1 MFIVERNS
9 KMTSLSRRDF
19 LRLAVAGSGA
29 LVVSQILSACGI
41 EEAPQKIENRPNIL
55 AQTPEPTQV
64 PPTPTEISTLGP
76 TETLPSPTATIPE
89 PSPTMTPVASP
100 DLVVARNGDPETLV
114 RRAIAAIGGME
125 KFVPKGAD
133 VVIKPNM
140 CVGFRTYKFAATT
153 NPWVVGTLVKLA
165 FEAGASKVR
174 VMDHTWR
181 REMWEA
187 YETSGIREQVEAAGG
202 EMQFMELDD
211 FVDTEL
217 PKARD
222 VKSLKLYK
230 DALNAQVLINVPIA
244 KHHQDAKLT
253 LGMKNLMGLMDN
265 RLVIHKNIGQRLA
278 DLSTGIRPTLNVMDA
293 VRMLMAFGPIGGA
306 LSDVKQMDT
315 VVVSQDIVALDSY
328 TATLFDMKPD
338 DLDYVRAAVEMGL
351 GRSDLDNLKIE
362 EFSVS

>member
-1 MFIVERNS
+1 MN
-9 KMTSLSRRDF
+9 SLSRRDF
-19 LRLAVAGSGA
+19 LRLALAGSGA
-29 LVVSQILSACGI
+29 LAINQLLAACGI
-41 EEAPQKIENRPNIL
+41 EEVPSQSEGSDINPT
-55 AQTPEPTQV
+55 QPPEPTQV
-64 PPTPTEISTLGP
+64 PPSPTTIPTEV
-76 TETLPSPTATIPE
+76 PTATQVPPTATSA
-89 PSPTMTPVASP
+89 PSATPTPVPPP

-114 RRAIAAIGGME
+114 RQAMAAMGGME

-133 VVIKPNM
+133 VIVKPNM
-140 CVGFRTYKFAATT
+140 CVGFQPYKFAATT
-153 NPWVVGTLVKLA
+153 NPWVVGAIVKLA

-187 YETSGIREQVEAAGG
+187 FETSGIRKEVEAAGG
-202 EMQFMELDD
+202 EMQFMELED
-211 FVDTEL
+211 FVETEL
-217 PKARD
+217 PQGRD

-265 RLVIHKNIGQRLA
+265 RLTIHKNIGQRLA
-278 DLSTGIRPTLNVMDA
+278 DLSTGIRPTLNIMDA
-293 VRMLMAFGPIGGA
+293 VNMLMAFGPIGGA
-306 LSDVKQMDT
+306 LSDVKKMDT

-328 TATLFDMKPD
+328 TATLFEMQPE
-338 DLDYVRAAVEMGL
+338 DLDYVRAATEMGL
-351 GRSDLDNLKIE
+351 GRSDLKNLRIE